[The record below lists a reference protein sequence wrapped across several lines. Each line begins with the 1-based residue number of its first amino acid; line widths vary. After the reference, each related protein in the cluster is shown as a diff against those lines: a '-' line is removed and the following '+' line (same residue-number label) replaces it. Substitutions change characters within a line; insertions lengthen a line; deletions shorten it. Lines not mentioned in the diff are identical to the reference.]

1 MTFNP
6 MTLTVPQFI
15 ENLEHDHTLAKL
27 YLKYN
32 TNFKM
37 CGEQIFKFNE
47 SDNLW
52 IDTATES
59 DFYLSMAEWLE
70 KTQNNFLLEG
80 INKTIELPQDLK
92 KELVNKTTKKM
103 KLNSI
108 KSAYKMATPLLR
120 DDNFIKSV
128 LDKAEPRLVPFG
140 SSVFN
145 LETQEITARTKEHNF
160 SYKFKGE
167 YIKNIKY
174 SSTFTNFINQICC
187 NNMDLVK
194 HLQKIMG
201 YCISGETSSQVFFLF
216 TGAGSNGKSLIM
228 SLLEKI
234 MTDAYQPVKR
244 EVMIEKA
251 GYDTGNALYGISTAR
266 CAGFQETKTG
276 DKLNEGTIKSITGE
290 DTISCKKLFAN
301 LGKATNMKLI
311 TKLILC
317 TNKKPE
323 WDSTQHSMVRRFQPF
338 YFNATFLDTQE
349 QINKKIQE
357 DPENKNKYFLKNPN
371 LLRELTSNLNE
382 FFTWCCDGFLLWM
395 KDQNFV
401 DIPKELKEDK
411 QKDIDEQN
419 SVLVWF
425 NERIEK
431 NETQTIRGDP
441 VFKIKESEIYPDY
454 KKFCIARDYKII
466 LTMKEVKTFFIDKIG
481 KSYKTG
487 GIMQFKN
494 VRFLNEKEDTE
505 EKKEFIKPIETGKIT
520 KIEPTKNIVMQIT
533 SESEDESDDE
543 DEEGKAFRKKLLEE
557 RNRKIEEAQKNGIK
571 YNSLDL

>member
-1 MTFNP
+1 M
-6 MTLTVPQFI
+6 
-15 ENLEHDHTLAKL
+15 
-27 YLKYN
+27 
-32 TNFKM
+32 
-37 CGEQIFKFNE
+37 
-47 SDNLW
+47 
-52 IDTATES
+52 
-59 DFYLSMAEWLE
+59 
-70 KTQNNFLLEG
+70 
-80 INKTIELPQDLK
+80 
-92 KELVNKTTKKM
+92 
-103 KLNSI
+103 
-108 KSAYKMATPLLR
+108 
-120 DDNFIKSV
+120 
-128 LDKAEPRLVPFG
+128 
-140 SSVFN
+140 
-145 LETQEITARTKEHNF
+145 
-160 SYKFKGE
+160 
-167 YIKNIKY
+167 
-174 SSTFTNFINQICC
+174 
-187 NNMDLVK
+187 
-194 HLQKIMG
+194 
-201 YCISGETSSQVFFLF
+201 
-216 TGAGSNGKSLIM
+216 
-228 SLLEKI
+228 
-234 MTDAYQPVKR
+234 
-244 EVMIEKA
+244 
-251 GYDTGNALYGISTAR
+251 
-266 CAGFQETKTG
+266 
-276 DKLNEGTIKSITGE
+276 
-290 DTISCKKLFAN
+290 
-301 LGKATNMKLI
+301 
-311 TKLILC
+311 
-317 TNKKPE
+317 
-323 WDSTQHSMVRRFQPF
+323 
-338 YFNATFLDTQE
+338 
-349 QINKKIQE
+349 
-357 DPENKNKYFLKNPN
+357 KNPN